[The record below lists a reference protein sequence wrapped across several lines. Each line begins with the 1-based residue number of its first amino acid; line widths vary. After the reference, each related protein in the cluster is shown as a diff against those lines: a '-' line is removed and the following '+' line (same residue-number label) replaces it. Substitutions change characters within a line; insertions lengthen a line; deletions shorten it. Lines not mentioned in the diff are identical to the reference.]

1 MIQEQRAE
9 IESMSKSCRSTHFS
23 SIKEKMMMM
32 IITMSS
38 QTGSI
43 GKE

>member
-9 IESMSKSCRSTHFS
+9 IESMSKSCRSAHFS

-32 IITMSS
+32 ITMSS